1 VNIRRTLVA
10 LIASSMDARRFLLI
24 AGVIGIAGCAT
35 VPPYERGPLAH
46 PTMKTSDPAGV
57 GEAHARAI
65 QEGAM
70 GGGFEVGGGCG
81 CN

>member
-1 VNIRRTLVA
+1 MLPRSLLFLPLLCGA
-10 LIASSMDARRFLLI
+10 LS
-24 AGVIGIAGCAT
+24 CT
-35 VPPYERGPLAH
+35 PVPPYQRGLLAH

>member
-1 VNIRRTLVA
+1 LHRSFTILVVVA
-10 LIASSMDARRFLLI
+10 LGSLSSLLGTGCT
-24 AGVIGIAGCAT
+24 GVP
-35 VPPYERGPLAH
+35 VYDRGRLAH

-65 QEGAM
+65 QEGAV

>member
-1 VNIRRTLVA
+1 MQNRTLHA
-10 LIASSMDARRFLLI
+10 LSFVIFFVLPSLFASA
-24 AGVIGIAGCAT
+24 CT
-35 VPPYERGPLAH
+35 PVPPYQRGPLAH